1 MYLVVADDHYQ
12 KTTQNLFSLRLLASN
27 FMNLSVH
34 VVLNSERKMLE
45 IGYIMESG
53 ASLVFVALF

>member
-34 VVLNSERKMLE
+34 VVLNSECKMLE